1 MEKASLLRLRLLS
14 GLKILLGLSLLLLL
28 SSVIFTSCDKK
39 SKDTND
45 ITSYLKNMDSYTTNM
60 SMDIKNDKQT
70 INYKA
75 KQTYLK
81 GGGYKLELN
90 KNRVFIYKSDDK
102 IYVNDKNNG
111 RSYVQS
117 KSFDEVLKLSFIG
130 EYIGLLYTNEEIKY
144 VTKNVNNIEY
154 TVINLFIP
162 GNNKNI
168 NNALLYVNNKSMLP
182 EKMVIYDTSGKEKI
196 NITYTNFV
204 ANVKIEPTEFKIP

>member
-1 MEKASLLRLRLLS
+1 MKKVSLLF
-14 GLKILLGLSLLLLL
+14 LSLLFVL
-28 SSVIFTSCDKK
+28 SSMLFTSCDKTP
-39 SKDTND
+39 KDTND
-45 ITSYLKNMDSYTTNM
+45 ITTFLKNMDSYTTNM
-60 SMDIKNDKQT
+60 NMDIKNDKQT

-75 KQTYLK
+75 KQSYLK

-102 IYVNDKNNG
+102 IYINDKNNG

-144 VTKNVNNIEY
+144 VTKTVNNIEY

-182 EKMVIYDTSGKEKI
+182 EKMIIYDTSGKEKI
-196 NITYTNFV
+196 NITYTNFI
-204 ANVKIEPTEFKIP
+204 ANLKIEPKEFNVP

>member
-1 MEKASLLRLRLLS
+1 MKKVSLLF
-14 GLKILLGLSLLLLL
+14 LSLLFVLTSLLF
-28 SSVIFTSCDKK
+28 ISCDKTP
-39 SKDTND
+39 KDTND
-45 ITSYLKNMDSYTTNM
+45 ITTFLKNMDSYTTNM
-60 SMDIKNDKQT
+60 NMDIKNDKQT

-75 KQTYLK
+75 KQSYLK

-90 KNRVFIYKSDDK
+90 KNRVFLYKSDDK
-102 IYVNDKNNG
+102 IYIDDKNNG

-182 EKMVIYDTSGKEKI
+182 EKMIIYDTSGKEKI
-196 NITYTNFV
+196 NITYTNFI
-204 ANVKIEPTEFKIP
+204 ANLKIEPKEFNVP

>member
-1 MEKASLLRLRLLS
+1 MKKTSLLL
-14 GLKILLGLSLLLLL
+14 LSLLLLL
-28 SSVIFTSCDKK
+28 SSVLFTSCNKK
-39 SKDTND
+39 PQDTND
-45 ITSYLKNMDSYTTNM
+45 ITTFLKNMDSYTTNM

-75 KQTYLK
+75 KQSYLR

-90 KNRVFIYKSDDK
+90 KNRVFIYKADDK
-102 IYVNDKNNG
+102 IYISDKNNG

-144 VTKNVNNIEY
+144 TTKNVNNIEY

-182 EKMVIYDTSGKEKI
+182 EKMVIYDTNGKEKI
-196 NITYTNFV
+196 NITYTNFLP
-204 ANVKIEPTEFKIP
+204 NVKIEQAEFKIQ